1 MRLWIWAIKEKKVTV
16 QSEIQLND
24 INKYPYSRYILR
36 CHRRISCPEKG
47 LNSTGKNKTIFFF
60 SRVWYRQSAADTSLA
75 FRATQSGCWMN
86 SKAFTIS
93 IQSRLSEFS
102 RIMAAKK
109 TQKYPYRLQIARLN
123 FPWRG
128 TKSDAKRKTESYVFI
143 GFCSGISRS
152 WEWKSATGRFAAGR
166 FGCVLE
172 RFNFVCG

>member
-1 MRLWIWAIKEKKVTV
+1 MILANIIIHDIYYGVVEGFPALRKALTAHEK
-16 QSEIQLND
+16 QND
-24 INKYPYSRYILR
+24 I
-36 CHRRISCPEKG
+36 
-47 LNSTGKNKTIFFF
+47 FF

-86 SKAFTIS
+86 GKTFTIS
-93 IQSRLSEFS
+93 IQNRLSEFS

-109 TQKYPYRLQIARLN
+109 TQKYPYSLQIARLN

-128 TKSDAKRKTESYVFI
+128 TKSDAKRKTESYEFI
-143 GFCSGISRS
+143 GSYSGISRG

>member
-24 INKYPYSRYILR
+24 ISKYPYSRYILR
-36 CHRRISCPEKG
+36 CRRRISSPEKG
-47 LNSTGKNKTIFFF
+47 LNSTLKNKTTFF
-60 SRVWYRQSAADTSLA
+60 SRVFDIANQLLTRHSPFAPHSQVVEWTAKPSLSQSKIVCRNSL
-75 FRATQSGCWMN
+75 GLW
-86 SKAFTIS
+86 
-93 IQSRLSEFS
+93 LL
-102 RIMAAKK
+102 KK
-109 TQKYPYRLQIARLN
+109 TQKYPYRLQIARLK
-123 FPWRG
+123 FPRRG

-143 GFCSGISRS
+143 GFYSGISRG

>member
-1 MRLWIWAIKEKKVTV
+1 MILTNILIRDIYYGVIEGFPALRKALTAHEKTK
-16 QSEIQLND
+16 
-24 INKYPYSRYILR
+24 RYFFLACLISP
-36 CHRRISCPEKG
+36 ISC
-47 LNSTGKNKTIFFF
+47 
-60 SRVWYRQSAADTSLA
+60 WTSLA

-86 SKAFTIS
+86 GKTFTIS
-93 IQSRLSEFS
+93 IQNRLSEFS

-109 TQKYPYRLQIARLN
+109 TQKYPYRLQIARLK
-123 FPWRG
+123 FPRRG

-143 GFCSGISRS
+143 GFYSGISRG